1 MLLQLRMVCLKGK
14 VQSCW
19 NSSCKEWVSVDA
31 VFSLLNVVNEI
42 SMVYGKSIEPRSEN
56 TQVGL
61 QLMIIYE
68 SSWFTKSQNSSSM
81 ASLAIVRCYTSATNS
96 SKHQLKLQYWFQKRM
111 KPWPILDTMQTNS
124 IFHRLGSKNTFII
137 YIQL

>member
-1 MLLQLRMVCLKGK
+1 MVCLKGK

-19 NSSCKEWVSVDA
+19 NSSCKDWLSVDA

-42 SMVYGKSIEPRSEN
+42 SMVYGKSIEPRSDN

-68 SSWFTKSQNSSSM
+68 SS
-81 ASLAIVRCYTSATNS
+81 
-96 SKHQLKLQYWFQKRM
+96 
-111 KPWPILDTMQTNS
+111 
-124 IFHRLGSKNTFII
+124 
-137 YIQL
+137 